1 MEIFKLFGKIA
12 VDNSEANRAIDET
25 VGNVGNA
32 EPRMTKALKPGFGGM
47 LSLLRLLPPSR

>member
-25 VGNVGNA
+25 AKQWKKIGSSFKQQ
-32 EPRMTKALKPGFGGM
+32 TW
-47 LSLLRLLPPSR
+47 S

>member
-32 EPRMTKALKPGFGGM
+32 EPRMTKALKENRSGGCC
-47 LSLLRLLPPSR
+47 RICCR

>member
-32 EPRMTKALKPGFGGM
+32 EPRMSKALKKIGAAVVACICC
-47 LSLLRLLPPSR
+47 

>member
-25 VGNVGNA
+25 VG
-32 EPRMTKALKPGFGGM
+32 ERRK
-47 LSLLRLLPPSR
+47 R